1 VDQIPEPQEVAESM
15 SVETDVLI
23 IGSGPAG
30 ASAALMLS
38 TLGVPNVMIT
48 KHRWTAN
55 TPRAHLINQR
65 VLEVF
70 RDMGIEDQ
78 IHHDAAGHELVGD
91 SVVCTSLAGEEIGRI
106 RAWGTHPDR
115 EADYQRASPCLSLD
129 LPQNYLEPILVRNAT
144 TRGTHARFS
153 TEYLS
158 LEQDSDGVTV
168 LVRDRMTGHRYHIR
182 AQYVIG
188 ADGARSQVA
197 ADIGLP
203 FEGQMDVHGSMSIMF
218 KAELSDLCAHRP
230 AALYFVIQP
239 GSNVGGVGAGVV
251 RMVRPWNEWLINWG
265 YDNSQEPPLMDNAAA
280 VQIARNLIGKPEIDI
295 EIIGVSLWG
304 INEMWATRL
313 QSGRVFCVGDAV
325 HRHPPGNA
333 LGANTSVQDSHNLAW
348 KIAAVLAGQA
358 APSLLETYSAERAP
372 IARQIVKRANQS
384 PRDWGKFYAALG
396 LTDAVDV
403 DDMARQID
411 VRKDNT
417 PEGQRRRAALVE
429 AMDFKNY
436 EFNTHGHD
444 MGQFYESDAIVSD
457 GSKLPE
463 PRRDPQLY
471 YEQST
476 VPGSHL
482 PHAWV
487 GDHKVKLATMD
498 IAPYSQFTLMTGIAG
513 QPWEDVAEKVA
524 TELKVPLAAVVI
536 GPGRDV
542 TDLYYDWAKVR
553 EIDES
558 GALLIRP
565 DKHVAWRVMTM
576 PADPYSALRDA
587 LARILGRNGTR

>member
-1 VDQIPEPQEVAESM
+1 M
-15 SVETDVLI
+15 NVETDVLV

-38 TLGVPNVMIT
+38 TLGVPNIMIT

-65 VLEVF
+65 ALEVF

-91 SVVCTSLAGEEIGRI
+91 TVVCSSLAGEEIGRI
-106 RAWGTHPDR
+106 HAWGTHPDR

-144 TRGTHARFS
+144 TRGTHTRFS

-158 LEQDSDGVTV
+158 LDQDSDGATV
-168 LVRDRMTGHRYHIR
+168 LVRDRMTGHRYNIR
-182 AQYVIG
+182 AKYVVG

-197 ADIGLP
+197 TDIGLP

-218 KAELSDLCAHRP
+218 KAELAHLCAHRP

-239 GSNVGGVGAGVV
+239 GSNVGGVGAGVI

-265 YDNSQEPPLMDNAAA
+265 YDIDEEPPLIDDTAAA
-280 VQIARNLIGKPEIDI
+280 QIARNLIGEPDIDI
-295 EIIGVSLWG
+295 EIHGVSLWG
-304 INEMWATRL
+304 INEMWATHL
-313 QSGRVFCVGDAV
+313 QSGRVFCVGDAI

-333 LGANTSVQDSHNLAW
+333 LGANTSVQDSHNLVW
-348 KIAAVLAGQA
+348 KIAAVLRGQA
-358 APSLLETYSAERAP
+358 APSLLETYSVERAP
-372 IARQIVKRANQS
+372 IAQQIVKRANQS

-396 LTDAVDV
+396 LTDATDV
-403 DDMARQID
+403 TDMAHQID
-411 VRKDNT
+411 VRKDNSA
-417 PEGQRRRAALVE
+417 EGLRRRAALVD
-429 AMDFKNY
+429 AMDFKNF

-444 MGQFYESDAIVSD
+444 MGQFYESDAVVSD
-457 GSKLPE
+457 GCALPA
-463 PRRDPQLY
+463 PSRDAELY

-487 GDHKVKLATMD
+487 GDHVTKLATMD
-498 IAPYSQFTLMTGIAG
+498 IAPYSQFTLITGIAG
-513 QPWEDVAEKVA
+513 EDWEDAAAKVSAELGVAV
-524 TELKVPLAAVVI
+524 VAVVI
-536 GPGRDV
+536 GAGRAV

-553 EIDES
+553 EVDES
-558 GALLIRP
+558 GALLVRP
-565 DKHVAWRVMTM
+565 DKHIAWRSMTM
-576 PADPYSALRDA
+576 PADPRGALYDA
-587 LARILGRNGTR
+587 LARILGRLRADDLG